1 MPTAVSEPGGRRQ
14 LTDPTFDPAGE
25 ACPTTP
31 HTLRKTQGPAIPPE
45 TMGPVDAVF
54 LRHEHHFDKLVHLG
68 RALLLQIPFTGGR
81 SSCPPAVPIMRLLET
96 RS

>member
-1 MPTAVSEPGGRRQ
+1 VPTAVPERGGRRL

-25 ACPTTP
+25 AYPTTAY
-31 HTLRKTQGPAIPPE
+31 TLRKTKGPAIPPE

-54 LRHEHHFDKLVHLG
+54 LRHEHHLDNLVHLG
-68 RALLLQIPFTGGR
+68 RPLLLQILFTGGENIL
-81 SSCPPAVPIMRLLET
+81 PPAVLIMRLRET